1 MIWPFE
7 NDTSCIEKKL
17 AAKSVAAFK
26 TRTVLIGVI
35 IFISAVLLSFSSLLL
50 CNGALHGKQT
60 AGVDNEIEVSLTIL
74 VIVLLLFCTAGLAIK
89 NIVYVSVLQRV
100 QEFAQLRAIGA
111 TYGQIKAIVKRE
123 RIQMA
128 APCILTGLV
137 LGVVLSAAMPLPFYW
152 LPSVVCALIAGMFA
166 WSITALAFRSPV
178 KLAASVSPIA
188 AQQQKMGALQAGW
201 AKGRLTAA
209 GIGWRYCWSNPKKTA
224 YTILSLLLS
233 GILMCTV
240 FSILYAIDPQQI
252 AGQSYPE
259 NSDLYIQLNSA
270 AHEDSTYQLMKDS
283 PFTQAQKQ
291 KLCHISGVND
301 VYALY
306 MLDCTLTDSA
316 GVQHEL
322 AIETILDSDGFA
334 KEIAAGA
341 MPDAAWQS
349 GTVPVVINRQSPYY
363 QALQLSLQ
371 VGDLLPAVMDTGYTQ
386 QEVTLAVCGFADKKD
401 TGVVLYT
408 SDAALLTLSQINCTL
423 IWYVSLDDA
432 YSQAAA
438 AEIKN
443 LFHDDDRVSV
453 SVLAE
458 DAAVLEQYFYYARL
472 MITCLTVLVS
482 LFSFVNLLNTSITNT
497 ITRKREYALLEAT
510 GMTKGQLRTAQRTE
524 NLVYLLGS
532 FVGSCVLGIPFGMFI
547 CHQIAQIPGLS
558 YFAYHFPTLF
568 VCVYFTVTLLVY
580 GMVSL
585 YQNRSQQQS
594 VIERIRIV

>member
-1 MIWPFE
+1 M
-7 NDTSCIEKKL
+7 
-17 AAKSVAAFK
+17 
-26 TRTVLIGVI
+26 
-35 IFISAVLLSFSSLLL
+35 
-50 CNGALHGKQT
+50 
-60 AGVDNEIEVSLTIL
+60 
-74 VIVLLLFCTAGLAIK
+74 
-89 NIVYVSVLQRV
+89 
-100 QEFAQLRAIGA
+100 
-111 TYGQIKAIVKRE
+111 
-123 RIQMA
+123 
-128 APCILTGLV
+128 
-137 LGVVLSAAMPLPFYW
+137 
-152 LPSVVCALIAGMFA
+152 
-166 WSITALAFRSPV
+166 
-178 KLAASVSPIA
+178 
-188 AQQQKMGALQAGW
+188 
-201 AKGRLTAA
+201 
-209 GIGWRYCWSNPKKTA
+209 
-224 YTILSLLLS
+224 
-233 GILMCTV
+233 
-240 FSILYAIDPQQI
+240 
-252 AGQSYPE
+252 
-259 NSDLYIQLNSA
+259 
-270 AHEDSTYQLMKDS
+270 
-283 PFTQAQKQ
+283 
-291 KLCHISGVND
+291 
-301 VYALY
+301 
-306 MLDCTLTDSA
+306 
-316 GVQHEL
+316 
-322 AIETILDSDGFA
+322 
-334 KEIAAGA
+334 
-341 MPDAAWQS
+341 
-349 GTVPVVINRQSPYY
+349 
-363 QALQLSLQ
+363 
-371 VGDLLPAVMDTGYTQ
+371 LPAVMDTGYTQ

-408 SDAALLTLSQINCTL
+408 SETALLTLSQINCTL
-423 IWYVSLDDA
+423 IWYVSLDDV

-510 GMTKGQLRTAQRTE
+510 GMTKGQLRAAQRTE